1 MRKSS
6 IMIALLLIAFGAVAQ
21 NGSKKM
27 EVLYFK
33 ANLSCC
39 QARTCQNL
47 ENVTK
52 EIITNN
58 FPANEVVFKTVAL
71 TDEANKKLVDTYNAK
86 SQTLII
92 LNNKKKK
99 FVNLSASLA
108 KYARDNDKASYEKDL
123 LSNIKALK

>member
-1 MRKSS
+1 MKKLS
-6 IMIALLLIAFGAVAQ
+6 IIILSLVVSIGAMAQ
-21 NGSKKM
+21 TSSKKI

-39 QARTCQNL
+39 QARACQNL
-47 ENVTK
+47 ENITK

-71 TDEANKKLVDTYNAK
+71 TDEVNKKLVDTYNAK

>member
-1 MRKSS
+1 MKKLS
-6 IMIALLLIAFGAVAQ
+6 IIILSLVVSIGAMAQ
-21 NGSKKM
+21 NSSKKM

-108 KYARDNDKASYEKDL
+108 KYARDNDKVSYEKDL

>member
-1 MRKSS
+1 MKKLS
-6 IMIALLLIAFGAVAQ
+6 IIILSLVVSIGAMAQ
-21 NGSKKM
+21 NSSKKM

-92 LNNKKKK
+92 LNKKKKK

-108 KYARDNDKASYEKDL
+108 KYARDNDKVSYEDL

>member
-1 MRKSS
+1 MKKLQVLF
-6 IMIALLLIAFGAVAQ
+6 ILVMLTTGAMAQ
-21 NGSKKM
+21 SGSKKI

-39 QARTCQNL
+39 QARACQNL
-47 ENVTK
+47 EKVTK

-58 FPANEVVFKTVAL
+58 FPNNEVVFKTVAL
-71 TDEANKKLVDTYNAK
+71 TDEANKELVDTYNAK

-99 FVNLSASLA
+99 FVNLSAALA
-108 KYARDNDKASYEKDL
+108 KYARDNDKTAYEKEL
-123 LSNIKALK
+123 IANIKKLK